1 MNKIDINL
9 ILVLVL
15 NIMLFSCQN
24 NKISDSPEEIVLNR
38 FDKIK
43 LNYNDSKSKLIQ
55 LEIDSILTI
64 DNFIDDLNLE
74 KSLKKIN
81 DADSILKNFKNN
93 NDKLFKELNVI
104 IDTLKPSKKIKIED
118 LEKLKNEITLSKD
131 LIAKNYKTDLSILS
145 TNKEILVLL
154 KECGFK
160 VIHNNLVFYDDT
172 CQLKYN
178 LLTIQL
184 RTKHMEYKFSNKIK

>member
-1 MNKIDINL
+1 MKNKIDINV
-9 ILVLVL
+9 IFVFVLS
-15 NIMLFSCQN
+15 MMFFSCQN
-24 NKISDSPEEIVLNR
+24 NKISESPEEIVINK

-43 LNYNDSKSKLIQ
+43 LNFNDSKSKLIQ

-64 DNFIDDLNLE
+64 NNFTSDLNLE

-81 DADSILKNFKNN
+81 DADSILKSFKND
-93 NDKLFKELNVI
+93 NDKLFEELNVI

-118 LEKLKNEITLSKD
+118 LEKLQNEITLSKD
-131 LIAKNYKTDLSILS
+131 LIAKNYKTDSSIIS
-145 TNKEILVLL
+145 INKEILELL

-160 VIHNNLVFYDDT
+160 VIHNNLVFYDDS

-178 LLTIQL
+178 LLTI
-184 RTKHMEYKFSNKIK
+184 